1 MGVDRFRVDPTYRR
15 IADGSVILG
24 GAPLR
29 LFRLSPGGQR
39 VAAAI
44 ERGERLAGAH
54 RPLTDRLSDAGAI
67 QPEPATGPFT
77 PADVT
82 VVMPAHGAL
91 PLTPADP
98 EAFATIV
105 VDDAS
110 APALTAPAGVTV
122 IRRTVNGGPGAAR
135 NTGLAAV
142 TTPLVAFVDTDVRA
156 APGWMA
162 ALLVHFADERVAA
175 VAPRVRAEPGD
186 GLVARYEQGR
196 SPLDLGPLADR
207 VQPGGRVSY
216 VPAAAL
222 VCRVDALRA
231 VGGFDEG
238 RRVGE
243 DVDLLWRLH
252 EAGWRCR
259 YEPASVVT
267 HRSRPTAWAM
277 LRQRADYGS
286 SAAPLA
292 ARHRRAVPALRLS
305 PWTAAV
311 WCLLAARRPLP
322 AAAVAAVTGALLQRK
337 LRGIPAS
344 TAWTL
349 ALGGHARAGVPIA
362 AALRRTWWPVTLAA
376 AVTCRRA
383 RVPAA
388 AAALPLLTG
397 YRRTD
402 RSVAPPV
409 WLGMAVA
416 DDAAYGWG
424 VWRGVVRTRRL
435 DPLLPDYRSAR

>member
-91 PLTPADP
+91 PLTSADP
-98 EAFATIV
+98 EASATIV

-110 APALTAPAGVTV
+110 APAITAPAGVTV

-207 VQPGGRVSY
+207 VAVDGAAARGEDDLLHAGGGGRGTDPYRSQDVHLG
-216 VPAAAL
+216 VED
-222 VCRVDALRA
+222 RVLDRPPHVDLRR
-231 VGGFDEG
+231 EM
-238 RRVGE
+238 E
-243 DVDLLWRLH
+243 DRVDLLLREEGV
-252 EAGWRCR
+252 EAGGADVPPDEARLLR
-259 YEPASVVT
+259 DAAKVARGEVVEDDD
-267 HRSRPTAWAM
+267 PVA
-277 LRQRADYGS
+277 LGEDGVDEVRADEPG
-286 SAAPLA
+286 A
-292 ARHRRAVPALRLS
+292 ARHEDGTVGRRGSGVG
-305 PWTAAV
+305 V
-311 WCLLAARRPLP
+311 HELP
-322 AAAVAAVTGALLQRK
+322 RE
-337 LRGIPAS
+337 
-344 TAWTL
+344 
-349 ALGGHARAGVPIA
+349 
-362 AALRRTWWPVTLAA
+362 
-376 AVTCRRA
+376 
-383 RVPAA
+383 
-388 AAALPLLTG
+388 
-397 YRRTD
+397 
-402 RSVAPPV
+402 
-409 WLGMAVA
+409 
-416 DDAAYGWG
+416 
-424 VWRGVVRTRRL
+424 
-435 DPLLPDYRSAR
+435 